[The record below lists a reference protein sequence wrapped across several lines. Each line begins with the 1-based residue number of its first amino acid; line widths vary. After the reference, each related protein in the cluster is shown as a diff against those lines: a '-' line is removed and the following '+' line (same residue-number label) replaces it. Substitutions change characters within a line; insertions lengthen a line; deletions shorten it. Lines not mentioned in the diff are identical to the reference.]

1 MVDRTYSNIDNNVE
15 ETEEM
20 RVYCMMLITVSDSRT
35 SKLIRIKKSIFK
47 IIFSEFWKIPRSYS

>member
-47 IIFSEFWKIPRSYS
+47 IIFSEF